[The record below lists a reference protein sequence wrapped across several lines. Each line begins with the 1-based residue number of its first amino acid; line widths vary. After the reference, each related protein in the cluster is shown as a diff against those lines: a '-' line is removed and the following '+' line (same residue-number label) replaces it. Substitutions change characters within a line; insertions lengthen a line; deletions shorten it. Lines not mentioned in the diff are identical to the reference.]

1 MKSLNLTIEG
11 MSCGHCLNAVN
22 RALTQLNGVQIGS
35 VQIGKASLNY
45 DETKLSPDQIAAAVS
60 AEGYRATVA

>member
-22 RALTQLNGVQIGS
+22 RALTQLNGVQVGS

-45 DETKLSPDQIAAAVS
+45 DETKLSPDQITAAVS